1 MIQRFG
7 AILALLAACLQA
19 CAPTGG
25 SSAAPPSSAGGTPI
39 TSAPASA
46 GPPSGE
52 AAITPGAGVAAV
64 APRALQSVQIAT
76 TEPQDMAWIIFGI
89 AVESGIAAREG
100 YALELLSATTNV
112 AIPAIMSGEMGYT
125 AQIASGM
132 RAGAQGADLRGI
144 AFFMDAPLQSLVV
157 RPDIR
162 QASDL
167 VGQSVGVS
175 TSGATAHT
183 ATVYM
188 LESLGVREDQVN
200 WVFLGAQSARFA
212 ALDQGLVQAAAITA
226 PLDLQMEREGRY
238 RILVRAADVVR
249 IPFVGLATSTTRI
262 QERPDEVK
270 GVLRA
275 ILRTVDFI
283 RQQPEEANA
292 AAARWLRTD
301 DMDLIR
307 PSMEQ
312 VRAVLTPAGAPDPA
326 GFRHELESIARLAN
340 LPATPTPER
349 VTDFRLLE
357 EVQRELGLPV
367 GALRN

>member
-1 MIQRFG
+1 MPSEEKQMAWRL
-7 AILALLAACLQA
+7 ALTLALLAVCVQA
-19 CAPTGG
+19 CAPASG
-25 SSAAPPSSAGGTPI
+25 SPAPPAA
-39 TSAPASA
+39 SAPAPA
-46 GPPSGE
+46 QPGGGPAAATGADASG
-52 AAITPGAGVAAV
+52 AA
-64 APRALQSVQIAT
+64 APRALQSVSIAT

-132 RAGAQGADLRGI
+132 RAGAQGADLRGV

-157 RPDIR
+157 RPEFR
-162 QASDL
+162 QVSDL
-167 VGQSVGVS
+167 VGRSIGVS

-188 LESLGVREDQVN
+188 MESLGVREEQVN
-200 WVFLGAQSARFA
+200 WVFLGAQSARYA
-212 ALDQGLVQAAAITA
+212 ALEQNLVQAAALNA
-226 PLDLQMEREGRY
+226 PLDRQAERDGSY

-249 IPFVGLATSTTRI
+249 IPFVGLATSTSRI
-262 QERPDEVK
+262 QERRDEVK

-275 ILRTVDFI
+275 VLRTMDFI

-292 AAARWLRTD
+292 SAARWLKTD

-307 PSMEQ
+307 PSMDQ

-326 GFRHELESIARLAN
+326 GFHHELEVIAKLAN
-340 LPATPTPER
+340 LPAPPRPEQ

>member
-1 MIQRFG
+1 
-7 AILALLAACLQA
+7 
-19 CAPTGG
+19 
-25 SSAAPPSSAGGTPI
+25 
-39 TSAPASA
+39 
-46 GPPSGE
+46 
-52 AAITPGAGVAAV
+52 
-64 APRALQSVQIAT
+64 
-76 TEPQDMAWIIFGI
+76 MAWIIFGI

-112 AIPAIMSGEMGYT
+112 AIPAIMSSEMGYT

-144 AFFMDAPLQSLVV
+144 AFFMDAPLQSLLV
-157 RPDIR
+157 RPGIR

-167 VGQSVGVS
+167 VGQSIGVS

-188 LESLGVREDQVN
+188 MESLGVREDQVN

-212 ALDQGLVQAAAITA
+212 ALEQGLVQAAAINA
-226 PLDLQMEREGRY
+226 PLDRQAERDGNY

-249 IPFVGLATSTTRI
+249 IPFVGLATSTGRI

-275 ILRTVDFI
+275 VLRTMDFI
-283 RQQPEEANA
+283 RQQPEEANLS
-292 AAARWLRTD
+292 AARWLRTD

-307 PSMEQ
+307 PSMDQ

-326 GFRHELESIARLAN
+326 GFYHELETIAKLAN
-340 LPATPTPER
+340 LPAPPR
-349 VTDFRLLE
+349 LDQVTDFRLLE